1 METLK
6 CNSQNNKEETTNKE
20 VIITINNNKV
30 EIKEAIRNK
39 MMMTTYL
46 TDFLVQK
53 NK

>member
-20 VIITINNNKV
+20 VTINNKV

-39 MMMTTYL
+39 MTMTTYL